1 MEEEYVKTNFVKE
14 GMIVDLA
21 IHDESRE
28 GNQNIHA
35 YIMTIVKPINEDG
48 TYKTYKSTEEIK
60 AMNNEE
66 IQIIYSNMK
75 NYLSDKRTH
84 INY

>member
-1 MEEEYVKTNFVKE
+1 MQPMEKNRRKQR
-14 GMIVDLA
+14 LSL
-21 IHDESRE
+21 IHIYKRQELIDEL
-28 GNQNIHA
+28 IKA
-35 YIMTIVKPINEDG
+35 DEDG

-84 INY
+84 TNY

>member
-1 MEEEYVKTNFVKE
+1 MNKRQELIDELIK
-14 GMIVDLA
+14 VD
-21 IHDESRE
+21 
-28 GNQNIHA
+28 Q
-35 YIMTIVKPINEDG
+35 DG

-66 IQIIYSNMK
+66 IQIIYANMK

-84 INY
+84 TNY

>member
-1 MEEEYVKTNFVKE
+1 MNKRQELIDKLIKA
-14 GMIVDLA
+14 D
-21 IHDESRE
+21 
-28 GNQNIHA
+28 Q
-35 YIMTIVKPINEDG
+35 DG

-66 IQIIYSNMK
+66 VQTIYSNMK

>member
-1 MEEEYVKTNFVKE
+1 MNKRQEL
-14 GMIVDLA
+14 I
-21 IHDESRE
+21 DELIKAD
-28 GNQNIHA
+28 Q
-35 YIMTIVKPINEDG
+35 DG
-48 TYKTYKSTEEIK
+48 TCKTYKSTEEIK

>member
-1 MEEEYVKTNFVKE
+1 MNKRQEL
-14 GMIVDLA
+14 I
-21 IHDESRE
+21 DELIKAD
-28 GNQNIHA
+28 Q
-35 YIMTIVKPINEDG
+35 DG

-60 AMNNEE
+60 AINNEE
-66 IQIIYSNMK
+66 VQIIYSNMK

>member
-1 MEEEYVKTNFVKE
+1 MNKRQEL
-14 GMIVDLA
+14 I
-21 IHDESRE
+21 DELIKAE
-28 GNQNIHA
+28 
-35 YIMTIVKPINEDG
+35 EDG

>member
-1 MEEEYVKTNFVKE
+1 MNKRQE
-14 GMIVDLA
+14 L
-21 IHDESRE
+21 
-28 GNQNIHA
+28 
-35 YIMTIVKPINEDG
+35 INELIKADQDG
-48 TYKTYKSTEEIK
+48 TYKTYKTTEEIK

-84 INY
+84 TNY

>member
-1 MEEEYVKTNFVKE
+1 MNKRQEL
-14 GMIVDLA
+14 I
-21 IHDESRE
+21 DELIKAD
-28 GNQNIHA
+28 G
-35 YIMTIVKPINEDG
+35 DG
-48 TYKTYKSTEEIK
+48 TYETYKSTEEIK

>member
-1 MEEEYVKTNFVKE
+1 MNKRQEL
-14 GMIVDLA
+14 I
-21 IHDESRE
+21 DELIKAD
-28 GNQNIHA
+28 Q
-35 YIMTIVKPINEDG
+35 DG
-48 TYKTYKSTEEIK
+48 KYKTYESTEEIK

-84 INY
+84 TNY

>member
-1 MEEEYVKTNFVKE
+1 MKKRQEL
-14 GMIVDLA
+14 I
-21 IHDESRE
+21 DELIKAD
-28 GNQNIHA
+28 Q
-35 YIMTIVKPINEDG
+35 DG
-48 TYKTYKSTEEIK
+48 PSKTYKSTEEIK

-66 IQIIYSNMK
+66 IQILYSDMK

>member
-1 MEEEYVKTNFVKE
+1 MNKRQE
-14 GMIVDLA
+14 I
-21 IHDESRE
+21 
-28 GNQNIHA
+28 
-35 YIMTIVKPINEDG
+35 INELIKADQDG
-48 TYKTYKSTEEIK
+48 TYKTYKSKEEIK

-84 INY
+84 TNY

>member
-1 MEEEYVKTNFVKE
+1 MNKKQEL
-14 GMIVDLA
+14 I
-21 IHDESRE
+21 DELIKAD
-28 GNQNIHA
+28 Q
-35 YIMTIVKPINEDG
+35 DG

-66 IQIIYSNMK
+66 VQILYSNMK

-84 INY
+84 TNY

>member
-1 MEEEYVKTNFVKE
+1 MNKRQE
-14 GMIVDLA
+14 L
-21 IHDESRE
+21 
-28 GNQNIHA
+28 
-35 YIMTIVKPINEDG
+35 INELIKANQDG

-75 NYLSDKRTH
+75 NYLSDKRTR

>member
-1 MEEEYVKTNFVKE
+1 MNKRQELINELIK
-14 GMIVDLA
+14 A
-21 IHDESRE
+21 
-28 GNQNIHA
+28 
-35 YIMTIVKPINEDG
+35 NEDG

-66 IQIIYSNMK
+66 VQILYSNMK

>member
-1 MEEEYVKTNFVKE
+1 MNKKQEL
-14 GMIVDLA
+14 I
-21 IHDESRE
+21 DEL
-28 GNQNIHA
+28 IKA
-35 YIMTIVKPINEDG
+35 NEDG

-66 IQIIYSNMK
+66 VQILYSNMK

>member
-1 MEEEYVKTNFVKE
+1 MNKRQ
-14 GMIVDLA
+14 DL
-21 IHDESRE
+21 IDEL
-28 GNQNIHA
+28 IKA
-35 YIMTIVKPINEDG
+35 DEDG

-66 IQIIYSNMK
+66 IQVIYSNMK

>member
-1 MEEEYVKTNFVKE
+1 MNKRQE
-14 GMIVDLA
+14 LL
-21 IHDESRE
+21 DELLK
-28 GNQNIHA
+28 A
-35 YIMTIVKPINEDG
+35 NEDG

-60 AMNNEE
+60 AMSNEE
-66 IQIIYSNMK
+66 VQILYSNMK

>member
-1 MEEEYVKTNFVKE
+1 MNKRQE
-14 GMIVDLA
+14 L
-21 IHDESRE
+21 
-28 GNQNIHA
+28 
-35 YIMTIVKPINEDG
+35 INELIKADQDG
-48 TYKTYKSTEEIK
+48 TYKIYKSTEEIK

-66 IQIIYSNMK
+66 VQIIYSNMK

>member
-1 MEEEYVKTNFVKE
+1 MNKRQE
-14 GMIVDLA
+14 LL
-21 IHDESRE
+21 DELLK
-28 GNQNIHA
+28 A
-35 YIMTIVKPINEDG
+35 NEDG

-66 IQIIYSNMK
+66 IQVIYSNMK

-84 INY
+84 IN

>member
-1 MEEEYVKTNFVKE
+1 MNKRQEL
-14 GMIVDLA
+14 I
-21 IHDESRE
+21 DELIKAD
-28 GNQNIHA
+28 Q
-35 YIMTIVKPINEDG
+35 DG
-48 TYKTYKSTEEIK
+48 RYKTYKSTEEIK

-66 IQIIYSNMK
+66 IQVIYSNMK

>member
-1 MEEEYVKTNFVKE
+1 MNKRQEL
-14 GMIVDLA
+14 I
-21 IHDESRE
+21 DELIKAD
-28 GNQNIHA
+28 Q
-35 YIMTIVKPINEDG
+35 DG

-60 AMNNEE
+60 AMDNEE
-66 IQIIYSNMK
+66 IQVLYSNMK

>member
-1 MEEEYVKTNFVKE
+1 MNKRQEL
-14 GMIVDLA
+14 I
-21 IHDESRE
+21 DELIKA
-28 GNQNIHA
+28 N
-35 YIMTIVKPINEDG
+35 TDG
-48 TYKTYKSTEEIK
+48 TYKIYKSTEEIK

-75 NYLSDKRTH
+75 NYLSYKRTH

>member
-1 MEEEYVKTNFVKE
+1 MTKKIKNVLGVLEMNKRQEL
-14 GMIVDLA
+14 I
-21 IHDESRE
+21 DELIKAD
-28 GNQNIHA
+28 Q
-35 YIMTIVKPINEDG
+35 DG

-66 IQIIYSNMK
+66 VQILYSNMK

>member
-1 MEEEYVKTNFVKE
+1 MNKRQEL
-14 GMIVDLA
+14 I
-21 IHDESRE
+21 DELIKAD
-28 GNQNIHA
+28 Q
-35 YIMTIVKPINEDG
+35 DG

-60 AMNNEE
+60 AMNNKE
-66 IQIIYSNMK
+66 IQILYSNMK

>member
-1 MEEEYVKTNFVKE
+1 MNKRQEL
-14 GMIVDLA
+14 I
-21 IHDESRE
+21 DELIKAD
-28 GNQNIHA
+28 Q
-35 YIMTIVKPINEDG
+35 DG

-84 INY
+84 TGC

>member
-1 MEEEYVKTNFVKE
+1 MNKRQE
-14 GMIVDLA
+14 LL
-21 IHDESRE
+21 DELLK
-28 GNQNIHA
+28 A
-35 YIMTIVKPINEDG
+35 NEDG

-66 IQIIYSNMK
+66 VQMLYSNMK

>member
-1 MEEEYVKTNFVKE
+1 MNKRQEL
-14 GMIVDLA
+14 I
-21 IHDESRE
+21 DELIKAD
-28 GNQNIHA
+28 Q
-35 YIMTIVKPINEDG
+35 DG

-66 IQIIYSNMK
+66 IQIIYTNMK

>member
-1 MEEEYVKTNFVKE
+1 MNKRQEL
-14 GMIVDLA
+14 I
-21 IHDESRE
+21 DELIKAD
-28 GNQNIHA
+28 Q
-35 YIMTIVKPINEDG
+35 DG
-48 TYKTYKSTEEIK
+48 IYKTYKNTEEIK

>member
-1 MEEEYVKTNFVKE
+1 MNKRQEL
-14 GMIVDLA
+14 I
-21 IHDESRE
+21 DELIR
-28 GNQNIHA
+28 A
-35 YIMTIVKPINEDG
+35 NEDG
-48 TYKTYKSTEEIK
+48 TYKIYKSTEEIK

-66 IQIIYSNMK
+66 VQILYSNMK